1 MKRTEELA
9 LVAIAAV
16 SLLIAACA
24 KRQIPTA
31 EPPPPEAPAAAAP
44 AAPAAPPPAPAPP
57 PPPVAAAPAEAPP
70 PPPAYPP
77 PATRARI
84 DQLLAHIED
93 AYFDYDR
100 ATLRPDAIKA
110 LQSDANELGDILKNY
125 PAFRLT
131 VEGHCDERGSAEYNL
146 ALGAQRASAAKD
158 FLVQAGIPTAQLDV
172 TSYGNERPVCTEHT
186 EACWQRNRRVH
197 FVAIAPP
204 N

>member
-24 KRQIPTA
+24 KRQIPTM

-44 AAPAAPPPAPAPP
+44 TAPATPPLASRPAPTPTPEPPP
-57 PPPVAAAPAEAPP
+57 EP
-70 PPPAYPP
+70 PPPAATYPP
-77 PATRARI
+77 ASTRARI
-84 DQLLAHIED
+84 DKLLAHIED
-93 AYFDYDR
+93 AYFDYAR

-131 VEGHCDERGSAEYNL
+131 VEGHCDERGSAEYNV

-158 FLVQAGIPTAQLDV
+158 FLVQSGIPSAQLDV
-172 TSYGNERPVCTEHT
+172 TSYGNELPVCTEHT